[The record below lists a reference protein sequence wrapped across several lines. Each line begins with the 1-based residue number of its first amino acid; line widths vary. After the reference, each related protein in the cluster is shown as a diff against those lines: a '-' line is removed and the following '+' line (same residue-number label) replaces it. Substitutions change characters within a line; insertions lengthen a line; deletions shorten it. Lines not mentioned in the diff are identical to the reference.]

1 MARNSRMQTVGRTLE
16 EMLKTLPVLQ
26 RAAVDLCAE
35 ERIAAELSLGELR
48 KALRFTQSDVGKR

>member
-1 MARNSRMQTVGRTLE
+1 MEPTVGRTLE